1 MPSTHHLVDRALIA
15 MHGRHHA
22 FEHRVEELPGLGL
35 GQMTQDTFGKRYLH
49 TFLAF
54 LNN

>member
-1 MPSTHHLVDRALIA
+1 MSEAQDRA
-15 MHGRHHA
+15 
-22 FEHRVEELPGLGL
+22 GL

-54 LNN
+54 VNS